1 MRPADGARRIQDQG
15 VQYHQLQKVDG
26 EDARQAADLLDI
38 RLTTRNIP
46 GVGHVEMCGVPSH
59 ALDGYVEQLRAH
71 FDVTISA
78 APEGSKERSV
88 YTLRAFAQ
96 ENDMSRYDIGY
107 GAMGNSVTVW
117 NRKETEHGDYK
128 TIAHI
133 DSDRKVK
140 FYDDSLPD
148 AIKEQIQ
155 RFADISEMTV
165 SATQDASVFSVPP
178 AGKEPILGTEPAAA
192 PKPVT
197 ADEISDALIRWNG
210 SFESKS
216 RVNDYMLAHGRERG
230 AAAWLK
236 DEFGGADTFSIVTD
250 YGTLE
255 LPWAKVQRQLGIL
268 VNDGRFFTEADRMLA
283 QAEQIAVQS
292 AVAPYER
299 FTVIET
305 DEGYGIWDD
314 LHDGLYVDEDGVM
327 ADFDSEWV
335 AENYLLELKEKI
347 AQREAAEWEYVE
359 RSKYEAQTEENDA
372 ADVQPGIASPE
383 KAEPAE
389 MESVPH
395 FQDDNDLIGAELTLD
410 GRRFAVEEVR
420 DGRAS
425 LRDITFQ
432 DGTGFPIFRNEPVET
447 VRGILFPEKT
457 TVPQVNL
464 EAELTEAELA
474 IMRPQ
479 LDAAGIDYLVANAG
493 YNRRTI
499 SFSSQHYREVQ
510 DMLDGKTVLNIRIRP
525 METCLER
532 YLDAKRSVLL
542 FSKGVIL
549 VEGDG
554 EEILIPALIK
564 KGLGVT
570 LDELGIG
577 LINVG
582 SVAFEYIASVF
593 SEKRLQRYCAI
604 ITDSDSTVTGSKK
617 SGSRAEEL
625 GVTRKSK
632 FDKLF
637 EKNQYVKVS
646 YAPHTLEID
655 FYNEPVNRQYIKAI
669 INEYYSDK
677 NTIKKHTEAI
687 DGSEVSRYDSV
698 TTVLSGIGKGWHATM
713 VAAMMD
719 STVSIP
725 AYILNAISF
734 AAQEV
739 LTPAVLKKI
748 TLYIL
753 STYEGTDNLINAL
766 KNSYGDKDILGCIY
780 EAIDNID
787 NVNLRCLISEWEELS
802 CDECTPD

>member
-1 MRPADGARRIQDQG
+1 MYLKYVQIRNYKNLKNVRFEFSKGVNTVIGENDSGKSNAMEALRILLDDDFYYNTKRLKETDFSEELDSWKGHWIIISAFFDEICNDDKSNEVCAEMIPEKENESFLRSYIRCKGANYGVVTLFIRPNRTIRKKLFEASATEEFESIRNCITLSDYEFYYTTRSQADFTDDQVYNELVGNFATQICPDPEATNIEMTGTKTDITNIWSHISLEFIDALRDASSELRKPKNPLRRI
-15 VQYHQLQKVDG
+15 
-26 EDARQAADLLDI
+26 
-38 RLTTRNIP
+38 
-46 GVGHVEMCGVPSH
+46 
-59 ALDGYVEQLRAH
+59 
-71 FDVTISA
+71 FDV
-78 APEGSKERSV
+78 
-88 YTLRAFAQ
+88 
-96 ENDMSRYDIGY
+96 
-107 GAMGNSVTVW
+107 
-117 NRKETEHGDYK
+117 
-128 TIAHI
+128 
-133 DSDRKVK
+133 
-140 FYDDSLPD
+140 
-148 AIKEQIQ
+148 
-155 RFADISEMTV
+155 
-165 SATQDASVFSVPP
+165 
-178 AGKEPILGTEPAAA
+178 
-192 PKPVT
+192 
-197 ADEISDALIRWNG
+197 
-210 SFESKS
+210 
-216 RVNDYMLAHGRERG
+216 
-230 AAAWLK
+230 
-236 DEFGGADTFSIVTD
+236 
-250 YGTLE
+250 
-255 LPWAKVQRQLGIL
+255 VQ
-268 VNDGRFFTEADRMLA
+268 
-283 QAEQIAVQS
+283 
-292 AVAPYER
+292 
-299 FTVIET
+299 
-305 DEGYGIWDD
+305 
-314 LHDGLYVDEDGVM
+314 
-327 ADFDSEWV
+327 ADFDGESVEHIMEQIHLLNEELSKIPEIKNIGGKINEKLGDIVGLVYSPEIGIVSHMQEELSSV
-335 AENYLLELKEKI
+335 AKHLSL
-347 AQREAAEWEYVE
+347 AP
-359 RSKYEAQTEENDA
+359 SSEENIE
-372 ADVQPGIASPE
+372 QLGLGHLNILYIALKLVEFEYYRNHEILNIMVIEEPE
-383 KAEPAE
+383 AHIHTHIQRSLFENLNVSANYTQVIMTTHSTHLSEVSNIRQMNVLKRQGKHSVVMNPA
-389 MESVPH
+389 
-395 FQDDNDLIGAELTLD
+395 NGL
-410 GRRFAVEEVR
+410 EE
-420 DGRAS
+420 
-425 LRDITFQ
+425 
-432 DGTGFPIFRNEPVET
+432 
-447 VRGILFPEKT
+447 
-457 TVPQVNL
+457 
-464 EAELTEAELA
+464 
-474 IMRPQ
+474 
-479 LDAAGIDYLVANAG
+479 Y
-493 YNRRTI
+493 
-499 SFSSQHYREVQ
+499 
-510 DMLDGKTVLNIRIRP
+510 GKTVLNIRIRP

-739 LTPAVLKKI
+739 LTTAVLKKI